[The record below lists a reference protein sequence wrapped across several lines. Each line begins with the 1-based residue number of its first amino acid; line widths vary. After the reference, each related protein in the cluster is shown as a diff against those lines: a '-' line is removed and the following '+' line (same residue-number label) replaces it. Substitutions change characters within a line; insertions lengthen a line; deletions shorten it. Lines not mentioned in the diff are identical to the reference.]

1 MPMVL
6 RKTQPC
12 GNYDSKRIA
21 DIVCCV
27 RAPRCA
33 YARRADFL
41 SKVPVPSRAHW
52 MRSSSRQFPSGIL
65 AGRIGRWLAAKP
77 SDYRHPSWPELVGC
91 AVLLLVLQWTILACV
106 AIPASAQ
113 PRAKNGDT
121 VRVTPDQMHQLEIV
135 RVELCSF
142 RLFKP
147 AIGQIAFNEDASTV
161 VLTPFSGRVTR
172 LIAKIGED
180 VKRGDPLFEIDS
192 PEVVQTQT
200 DLIAAVQ
207 GLEKSRHQLALA
219 KRVLDRQTALFA
231 DKATSQREL
240 DQARVDFASAETD
253 LRTAE
258 GTLAAAR
265 NRLRVLVG
273 RSEEEVARVER
284 ERLINP
290 LITINAPIEGT
301 VIARKVGPG
310 QYVRSDSGDSLYAIS
325 NLSTM
330 WLKANVPE
338 NDIPLVRVGQ
348 EIEVKVA
355 AVPDRV
361 FKARVIAIGAASDS
375 ATRRV
380 SVRSEIAN
388 PDAALKSEMFATFK
402 IATGSDEISPGVPTE
417 AVVWDADV
425 AILWVEI
432 EPMLFRRRKVKIGL
446 EQDGRLQVREG
457 LKPGELVVGRGAI
470 FVDNEWRQ

>member
-1 MPMVL
+1 ML
-6 RKTQPC
+6 LALLQA
-12 GNYDSKRIA
+12 G
-21 DIVCCV
+21 CV
-27 RAPRCA
+27 
-33 YARRADFL
+33 
-41 SKVPVPSRAHW
+41 
-52 MRSSSRQFPSGIL
+52 G
-65 AGRIGRWLAAKP
+65 WL
-77 SDYRHPSWPELVGC
+77 
-91 AVLLLVLQWTILACV
+91 V
-106 AIPASAQ
+106 AQASAQ
-113 PRAKNGDT
+113 PRPKNGDT
-121 VRVTPDQMHQLEIV
+121 VQVTADQMHQLDIV
-135 RVELCSF
+135 KVEMCSF

-147 AIGQIAFNEDASTV
+147 AIGQIAFNEDASTI

-172 LIAKIGED
+172 LIAKIGDD

-207 GLEKSRHQLALA
+207 ALEKSRHQLALA
-219 KRVLDRQTALFA
+219 KRVFDRQTGLFA

-240 DQARVDFASAETD
+240 DQARADYASAETD

-258 GTLAAAR
+258 GTLTAAR

-273 RSEEEVARVER
+273 RTEEEVARVER

-290 LITINAPIEGT
+290 LITINTPIDGT

-310 QYVRSDSGDSLYAIS
+310 QYVRSDSGDALYSIS

-348 EIEVKVA
+348 EIEVRVA

-380 SVRSEIAN
+380 SVRSEIPN
-388 PDAALKSEMFATFK
+388 PDGALKSEMFATFK
-402 IATGSDEISPGVPTE
+402 IATGDGELSPGRARRGGDLGGRAWQRVG
-417 AVVWDADV
+417 AARADALAAPQGEDRTG
-425 AILWVEI
+425 AGR
-432 EPMLFRRRKVKIGL
+432 PSAGARGPQARRTG
-446 EQDGRLQVREG
+446 GRARRHLR
-457 LKPGELVVGRGAI
+457 
-470 FVDNEWRQ
+470 RQRMAAMSGMIAQ

>member
-1 MPMVL
+1 MSCIVTARSAGGGRALWL
-6 RKTQPC
+6 RL
-12 GNYDSKRIA
+12 
-21 DIVCCV
+21 
-27 RAPRCA
+27 
-33 YARRADFL
+33 L
-41 SKVPVPSRAHW
+41 SGA
-52 MRSSSRQFPSGIL
+52 MLLGLLQ
-65 AGRIGRWLAAKP
+65 
-77 SDYRHPSWPELVGC
+77 VGC
-91 AVLLLVLQWTILACV
+91 MGLLATQA
-106 AIPASAQ
+106 PAQ
-113 PRAKNGDT
+113 PRPKASDT
-121 VRVTPDQMHQLEIV
+121 VRVTADQMHQLDIV
-135 RVELCSF
+135 KVELCSF

-147 AIGQIAFNEDASTV
+147 AIGQIAFNEDVSTV
-161 VLTPFSGRVTR
+161 VLTPFSGRITR
-172 LIAKIGED
+172 LIAKIGDD
-180 VKRGDPLFEIDS
+180 VKRADPLFEIDS

-207 GLEKSRHQLALA
+207 ALEKSKHQLTLA
-219 KRVLDRQTALFA
+219 KRVADRQTGLFA
-231 DKATSQREL
+231 EKATSQREL
-240 DQARVDFASAETD
+240 DQARADYGSAETD

-258 GTLAAAR
+258 GTLTAAR

-273 RSEEEVARVER
+273 RTEAEVARVER

-290 LITINAPIEGT
+290 LITINAPIDGT

-310 QYVRSDSGDSLYAIS
+310 QYVRSDSGDPLYSIS

-348 EIEVKVA
+348 EIEVRVA

-380 SVRSEIAN
+380 SVRSEIPN
-388 PDAALKSEMFATFK
+388 PDGALKSEMFATFK
-402 IATGSDEISPGVPTE
+402 IATGDGESSPGVPTE
-417 AVVWDADV
+417 SVIWEGDV
-425 AILWVEI
+425 ATVWVET
-432 EPMLFRRRKVKIGL
+432 EPMLLQRRKVKIGL

>member
-1 MPMVL
+1 MRHFPIGHCL
-6 RKTQPC
+6 TTRPT
-12 GNYDSKRIA
+12 R
-21 DIVCCV
+21 
-27 RAPRCA
+27 PRDYGASWPRLLGGALLLGLVQWAC
-33 YARRADFL
+33 
-41 SKVPVPSRAHW
+41 
-52 MRSSSRQFPSGIL
+52 L
-65 AGRIGRWLAAKP
+65 AWLANP
-77 SDYRHPSWPELVGC
+77 
-91 AVLLLVLQWTILACV
+91 AC
-106 AIPASAQ
+106 AQ
-113 PRAKNGDT
+113 PRAKPADT

-142 RLFKP
+142 RLYKP

-172 LIAKIGED
+172 LIAKIGDD
-180 VKRGDPLFEIDS
+180 VKRGDALFEIDS

-207 GLEKSRHQLALA
+207 GLEKSKHQLALA
-219 KRVLDRQTALFA
+219 KRVLDRQTGLFA

-240 DQARVDFASAETD
+240 DQARADYASAETD

-273 RSEEEVARVER
+273 RSEEEVGRVER

-290 LITINAPIEGT
+290 LIAINAPIEGT

-348 EIEVKVA
+348 EIEVRVA

-375 ATRRV
+375 TARRV

-388 PDAALKSEMFATFK
+388 PDGALKSEMFATFK
-402 IATGSDEISPGVPTE
+402 IATGSGEPTPAVPVE
-417 AVVWDADV
+417 AVIWEGELPVVWV
-425 AILWVEI
+425 GR
-432 EPMLFRRRKVKIGL
+432 EPLVFERRRVQAGL
-446 EQDGRLQVREG
+446 EQDRKLQILAG
-457 LKPGELVVGRGAI
+457 LKAGEVVIARGAI
-470 FVDNEWRQ
+470 FVDNEWRSK

>member
-1 MPMVL
+1 MAGRMGRCL
-6 RKTQPC
+6 R
-12 GNYDSKRIA
+12 
-21 DIVCCV
+21 
-27 RAPRCA
+27 
-33 YARRADFL
+33 ARRTRRPR
-41 SKVPVPSRAHW
+41 SYRASW
-52 MRSSSRQFPSGIL
+52 PKLLGGAIL
-65 AGRIGRWLAAKP
+65 LGLVQWASLAWLANPA
-77 SDYRHPSWPELVGC
+77 C
-91 AVLLLVLQWTILACV
+91 AQART
-106 AIPASAQ
+106 
-113 PRAKNGDT
+113 KTGGDT
-121 VRVTPDQMHQLEIV
+121 VRVTSDQMHQLEIV
-135 RVELCSF
+135 KVELCLF
-142 RLFKP
+142 RLYKP
-147 AIGQIAFNEDASTV
+147 AIGQIAFNEDTSTV

-172 LIAKIGED
+172 LIAKIGDD
-180 VKRGDPLFEIDS
+180 VKRGDALFEIDS

-200 DLIAAVQ
+200 DLIAAMQ
-207 GLEKSRHQLALA
+207 GLEKSKHQLALA
-219 KRVLDRQTALFA
+219 KRVLDRQTGLFA

-240 DQARVDFASAETD
+240 DQARADYGSAETD
-253 LRTAE
+253 VRTAE

-290 LITINAPIEGT
+290 LIAINAPIEGT

-348 EIEVKVA
+348 EIEVRVA

-361 FKARVIAIGAASDS
+361 FKAHVIAIGAASDS
-375 ATRRV
+375 TTRRV
-380 SVRSEIAN
+380 SVRSEITN
-388 PDAALKSEMFATFK
+388 PDGALKSEMFATFK
-402 IATGSDEISPGVPTE
+402 IATGSGETSPGVPTE
-417 AVVWDADV
+417 AVIWEGDLATV
-425 AILWVEI
+425 WVEI
-432 EPMLFRRRKVKIGL
+432 EPMLFRRRKVRIGL

-457 LKPGELVVGRGAI
+457 LNPGELVVGRGAI

>member
-1 MPMVL
+1 MRRSP
-6 RKTQPC
+6 T
-12 GNYDSKRIA
+12 
-21 DIVCCV
+21 
-27 RAPRCA
+27 RAPGSIGCGLTARPTGW
-33 YARRADFL
+33 RRA
-41 SKVPVPSRAHW
+41 S
-52 MRSSSRQFPSGIL
+52 
-65 AGRIGRWLAAKP
+65 WLKLVVSAPLLGLIAWA
-77 SDYRHPSWPELVGC
+77 SLGWP
-91 AVLLLVLQWTILACV
+91 AT
-106 AIPASAQ
+106 PATAQ
-113 PRAKNGDT
+113 PRAKTSDT
-121 VRVTPDQMHQLEIV
+121 VQVTSDQMHQLEIV

-172 LIAKIGED
+172 LIAKIGDD
-180 VKRGDPLFEIDS
+180 VQRGAPLFEIDS

-219 KRVLDRQTALFA
+219 KRVLDRQTGLFA

-240 DQARVDFASAETD
+240 DQARADYASAETD
-253 LRTAE
+253 VRTAE

-284 ERLINP
+284 ERIINP
-290 LITINAPIEGT
+290 LIAINAPIDGT
-301 VIARKVGPG
+301 VIARKIGPG
-310 QYVRSDSGDSLYAIS
+310 QYVRSDSGDALYSIS
-325 NLSTM
+325 DLSTM

-348 EIEVKVA
+348 EIEVRVA

-388 PDAALKSEMFATFK
+388 PDGALKSEMFATFK
-402 IATGSDEISPGVPTE
+402 IATGNGESSPGVPTE
-417 AVVWDADV
+417 AVVWDGDV
-425 AILWVEI
+425 ATVWVET
-432 EPMLFRRRKVKIGL
+432 EPMLFRRRKVKLGL